1 MCAEGLAE
9 HLVQWPEVFG
19 VLGVAAGPVQAPS
32 CAAEAAEASW
42 ASALARLAVGLG
54 VPAVAAV
61 ELPAA
66 FLVAFLVASLV
77 VPTGL
82 VACLA

>member
-1 MCAEGLAE
+1 MCAEGLAG
-9 HLVQWPEVFG
+9 HLVLWLEVSG
-19 VLGVAAGPVQAPS
+19 VLGAVAGPAQVPS

-42 ASALARLAVGLG
+42 ASALARVAVGL
-54 VPAVAAV
+54 VVLAAAV
-61 ELPAA
+61 EMPAA
-66 FLVAFLVASLV
+66 FPVAFLL